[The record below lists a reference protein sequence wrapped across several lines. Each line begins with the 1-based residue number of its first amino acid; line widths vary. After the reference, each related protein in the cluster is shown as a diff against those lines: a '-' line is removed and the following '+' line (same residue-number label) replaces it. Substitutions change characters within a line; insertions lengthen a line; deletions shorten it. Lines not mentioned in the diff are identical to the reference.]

1 MNLFGDFKMLQE
13 KYYEEPFQQLLKR
26 ILLFLERIDKIF
38 NNENNPNLITKNI
51 VEYTPSKEVFDEKIN
66 EYKDKLKRVQN
77 MPLTIKVRWIE
88 VYFTE
93 FKNK

>member
-1 MNLFGDFKMLQE
+1 MNLFGNFKMLQE

-51 VEYTPSKEVFDEKIN
+51 VEYTQNKEVFDEKIN
-66 EYKDKLKRVQN
+66 EYKDKLKKVQN
-77 MPLTIKVRWIE
+77 ILQTIKVRWIE
-88 VYFTE
+88 IDFTE
-93 FKNK
+93 FKNE

>member
-26 ILLFLERIDKIF
+26 IFLFLERIDKIF

-51 VEYTPSKEVFDEKIN
+51 VEYTPSKGVFDEKIN
-66 EYKDKLKRVQN
+66 EYGDKLKRVQN
-77 MPLTIKVRWIE
+77 IPQAIKVSQFEID
-88 VYFTE
+88 FTE
-93 FKNK
+93 FNNE